1 MSHWSWILWVLWI
14 MYTYI
19 YIYWYWYCGLNI
31 FEYIWWILW
40 TFAVSQ
46 FGCRIPLIF
55 TRLPH
60 TASSRVGIKTTAFV
74 PTGPARLLETNSHD
88 NIKIYQAHHKNR
100 YQWTNE
106 RNERGCNLALNCSHL
121 ETQTRLTRLSDSQT
135 RLKPPNRFSDSE
147 PKSLGVWKWKPQQ
160 ISTVLIKY

>member
-1 MSHWSWILWVLWI
+1 MDFMGFVD
-14 MYTYI
+14 YVYI
-19 YIYWYWYCGLNI
+19 YIYIYWYWYWYCGLNI

-121 ETQTRLTRLSDSQT
+121 ETQTRLTRLSDSSQT
-135 RLKPPNRFSDSE
+135 SKQILWLWAKESGSLKV
-147 PKSLGVWKWKPQQ
+147 KT
-160 ISTVLIKY
+160 STNLNSFD